1 MESHTKYYYDTSDGK
16 YRPAS
21 RGTGARILNAVIILL
36 LSVSIAIVLV
46 IIYGQFHGFPDELY
60 LKDKVENLESNYQN
74 LEKQLTGMDGTLAS
88 IEERDDSIYRQVL
101 GAQPI
106 DKSIRDAGVGGSD
119 RYADIRQ
126 KKIAH
131 KDLIIAL
138 HEKADRLRRKLY
150 IESTSQEYV
159 LRLAEQ
165 KAIFLASIPSIQPIS
180 NEDLVACTSGFGIR
194 MHAIRKV
201 KKMHKGIDLSAI
213 IGTPVYA
220 TADGTIAKV
229 DTRARGYGKLIK
241 ISHGFGYETRY
252 AHLSRFAVNEGNTVK
267 RGDLIGYVGTT
278 GLSTGPHLHYEIL
291 IYNQQV
297 NPIEYFFVN

>member
-1 MESHTKYYYDTSDGK
+1 MVSHPKYYYNSADGK

-21 RGTGARILNAVIILL
+21 RGTCGRILSTVIMLL

-46 IIYGQFHGFPDELY
+46 IIYGHFHGFPDELD
-60 LKDKVENLESNYQN
+60 LKERVKNLESDYQN
-74 LEKQLTGMDGTLAS
+74 LEKQLTGMNGSLAS
-88 IEERDDSIYRQVL
+88 IENRDDSIYRHVL

-119 RYADIRQ
+119 RYADIRE
-126 KKIAH
+126 KRIAH

-165 KAIFLASIPSIQPIS
+165 KAIFLASIPVIQPIS
-180 NEDLVACTSGFGIR
+180 NQDLVRFTSGFGIR

-201 KKMHKGIDLSAI
+201 RKMHKGIDMSATS
-213 IGTPVYA
+213 GTPVYA
-220 TADGTIAKV
+220 TADGTITTV
-229 DTRARGYGKLIK
+229 NNRARGYGKLIK

-252 AHLSRFAVNEGNTVK
+252 AHLSRFAVNEGNRVK
-267 RGDLIGYVGTT
+267 RGDLIGYVGST
-278 GLSTGPHLHYEIL
+278 GVSTGPHLHYEIL
-291 IYNQQV
+291 IYDQQV
-297 NPIEYFFVN
+297 NPVEYFLQ

>member
-1 MESHTKYYYDTSDGK
+1 MVCHPKYYYNAADGK
-16 YRPAS
+16 YRRAT
-21 RGTGARILNAVIILL
+21 RGTGARILSAGIMFL
-36 LSVSIAIVLV
+36 VSISMAIVLV
-46 IIYGQFHGFPDELY
+46 ILYGQLHGFPDELE
-60 LKDKVENLESNYQN
+60 LENKVQNLESNYKN
-74 LEKQLTGMDGTLAS
+74 LEKQLTGMNGALAS
-88 IEERDDSIYRQVL
+88 IENRDDSLYRHVL

-106 DKSIRDAGVGGSD
+106 DKSIRDAGIGGSD
-119 RYADIRQ
+119 RYADIRA

-165 KAIFLASIPSIQPIS
+165 KAIFLASIPVIQPIA
-180 NEDLVACTSGFGIR
+180 NEDLVRFSSGFGIR

-201 KKMHKGIDLSAI
+201 KKMHKGIDLSAT

-220 TADGTIAKV
+220 TADGTITSV
-229 DTRARGYGKLIK
+229 NYRARGYGKLVK
-241 ISHGFGYETRY
+241 ISHRFGYETRY

-267 RGDLIGYVGTT
+267 RGDLIGYVGST
-278 GLSTGPHLHYEIL
+278 GVSTGPHLHYEIL

-297 NPIEYFFVN
+297 NPVEYFLQ

>member
-1 MESHTKYYYDTSDGK
+1 MVSHTKYYYNAADGK

-21 RGTGARILNAVIILL
+21 RGTGARILNGVIKFL
-36 LSVSIAIVLV
+36 LSVSIAIALV
-46 IIYGQFHGFPDELY
+46 VVYGQFHGFPDELD
-60 LKDKVENLESNYQN
+60 LKGKVKNLEFDYQN
-74 LEKQLTGMDGTLAS
+74 LEKQLTGMNGTLAS
-88 IEERDDSIYRQVL
+88 IEERDDSIYRHVL

-119 RYADIRQ
+119 RYSEIRA

-165 KAIFLASIPSIQPIS
+165 KAIFLASIPAIQPIS
-180 NEDLVACTSGFGIR
+180 TKDLVRFSSGFGLR

-201 KKMHKGIDLSAI
+201 KKMHKGIDLSATT
-213 IGTPVYA
+213 GTPVYA
-220 TADGTIAKV
+220 TADGTITRT
-229 DTRARGYGKLIK
+229 DTRVRGYGKLIE

-252 AHLSRFAVNEGNTVK
+252 GHLSRFAVNEGSRVK
-267 RGDLIGYVGTT
+267 RGDLIGYVGST
-278 GLSTGPHLHYEIL
+278 GVSTGPHLHYEIL

-297 NPIEYFFVN
+297 NPVEYFLQ

>member
-1 MESHTKYYYDTSDGK
+1 MVSDTKYYYNAADGK

-21 RGTGARILNAVIILL
+21 RGTGVRILNAAIWLL
-36 LSVSIAIVLV
+36 LSVSLAIVLV
-46 IIYGQFHGFPDELY
+46 VSYGHFHGFPDELD
-60 LKDKVENLESNYQN
+60 LKNKVENLEFNYQD
-74 LEKQLTGMDGTLAS
+74 LEKQLAGMNGALAS
-88 IEERDDSIYRQVL
+88 IEERDDSIYRHML

-119 RYADIRQ
+119 RYADIR
-126 KKIAH
+126 KKRIAH
-131 KDLIIAL
+131 KELIIAL

-165 KAIFLASIPSIQPIS
+165 KAIFLASIPAIQPIS
-180 NEDLVACTSGFGIR
+180 NKDLVRFTSGFGLR

-213 IGTPVYA
+213 TGTPVYA
-220 TADGTIAKV
+220 TADGTITRT
-229 DTRARGYGKLIK
+229 DTRVRGYGKLIQ

-252 AHLSRFAVNEGNTVK
+252 GHLSRFAVNEGTRVK
-267 RGDLIGYVGTT
+267 RGDLIGYVGST
-278 GLSTGPHLHYEIL
+278 GASTGPHLHYEIL

-297 NPIEYFFVN
+297 NPAEYFLQ